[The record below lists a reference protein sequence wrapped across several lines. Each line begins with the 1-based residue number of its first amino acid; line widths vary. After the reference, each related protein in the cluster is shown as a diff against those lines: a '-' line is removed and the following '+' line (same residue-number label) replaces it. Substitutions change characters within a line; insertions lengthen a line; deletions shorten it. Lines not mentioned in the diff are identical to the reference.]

1 MDSDRLD
8 NLINKLVAAT
18 DPTEVIDLYAQW
30 ADQYDSD
37 LDEFGYVA
45 PQLSCE
51 LFETIVSDKN
61 AFIYDAGCGTGI
73 VGKILKERGYTN
85 LVGADFSKEMRA
97 QAHDTQAYT
106 RLEHADY
113 SQALACADDTY
124 NAVISVG
131 VYTARFKGV
140 FIPEMLRIM
149 KPGGV
154 LLFTCRPHYFEDD
167 VKPQLDTLQQKGL
180 MHDVS
185 IADKPYMLKQ
195 QANAFYI
202 TAYKPV

>member
-8 NLINKLVAAT
+8 TLINKLVAAT

-30 ADQYDSD
+30 AEQYDSD

-51 LFETIVSDKN
+51 LFESLVGDKS
-61 AFIYDAGCGTGI
+61 ALIYDAGCGTGI
-73 VGKILKERGYTN
+73 VGSLLKERGYKN
-85 LVGADFSKEMRA
+85 LVGADFSQEMRA
-97 QAHDTQAYT
+97 LANNTEAYT

-113 SQALACADDTY
+113 SQSLKCADETY

-140 FIPEMLRIM
+140 FIPEMLRII
-149 KPGGV
+149 KPGGL

-180 MHDVS
+180 MNNVT
-185 IADKPYMLKQ
+185 IVEKPYMLKQ